1 MAISI
6 DWATKVISVPQA
18 DLTHISGTL
27 YELDTDAFRLELK
40 DLEDDEVGMPFL
52 DTHRHNTAVTVAGT
66 TFARTVEI
74 INGYSITFEDGQY
87 TVKLVGS
94 NNNIFDVEN
103 GILNQNQVQI
113 IAGNSAGLIVS
124 ETTSGLTIEEST
136 QLDEI
141 HSTLPGIES
150 DIDTLQVDTELVH
163 KILRNKL
170 VTDPDTGM
178 LTIYDDDGVSILYQ
192 GQIWED
198 VAKTI
203 AYRSQGIEV
212 REKLTAP

>member
-40 DLEDDEVGMPFL
+40 DLEDDEVGKPFL

-203 AYRSQGIEV
+203 AYRSQGIKV